1 MKPDGAAVEERGA
14 RKHNGPKPAAWLR
27 ANREWRVVLE
37 SSSRNGAAK
46 AACKISSGSR
56 AGFVKGMYEARAA
69 LRGGRWTV
77 EARYAPPRQTKAK
90 SPSNGKGPLF

>member
-1 MKPDGAAVEERGA
+1 MALPSRRGA

-37 SSSRNGAAK
+37 SSSRNGDAK
-46 AACKISSGSR
+46 AAYKIGSGSR

-69 LRGGRWTV
+69 LRDGRWAV
-77 EARYAPPRQTKAK
+77 EARYLPPRRKTAK
-90 SPSNGKGPLF
+90 SPSNGMGPLF

>member
-1 MKPDGAAVEERGA
+1 MALPSRRGA

-46 AACKISSGSR
+46 AAYKISSGTR
-56 AGFVKGMYEARAA
+56 AGFAKGLYEAQVV
-69 LRGGRWTV
+69 LRGDR
-77 EARYAPPRQTKAK
+77 
-90 SPSNGKGPLF
+90 